1 MANEPA
7 ETHRSFRAG
16 RFVRSGGIT
25 LALAVSVGL
34 LISVDANAAHR
45 LITVQLS
52 CITGLTIWLTATALG
67 ILLGDRIS
75 RLPRFAALA
84 ARTALLGT
92 SAVFA
97 WTVMAAVA
105 WRRGIDLGAQTL
117 TLALT
122 GGMTIAVGF
131 AFYSFDVIR
140 TRLERS
146 VARLKEVEFAEK
158 ELRLA
163 RELQSR
169 LLPPPEV
176 SGPGWRA
183 AARNL
188 AANVVAGDFYDAFQL
203 PGGKVAL
210 VVGDV
215 AGKGMAAALV
225 MASVKAMLPLIAADR
240 SATGALR
247 ELNRRL
253 AAELPGREFVALAF
267 ALFDTASGQIELA
280 NAGLPDPYL
289 LAAGAPPMPLGV
301 PGPRLPLGVRDEV
314 EYLSLQ
320 MTLAYGDRLLLLS
333 DGLPEAPVA
342 GGEPLGYPAL
352 ARLLAADGG
361 GGGVGAGASPLTWID
376 ALLDRVRAA
385 TSPELEDD
393 WTVLLVERAIRQE

>member
-1 MANEPA
+1 MANEAA

-34 LISVDANAAHR
+34 LISVDANAAHH
-45 LITVQLS
+45 LITVELS

-97 WTVMAAVA
+97 WMVMAAVA

-158 ELRLA
+158 ELWLA

-240 SATGALR
+240 SAADTLR

-267 ALFDTASGQIELA
+267 ALFDAASGRIELA

-289 LAAGAPPMPLGV
+289 LAAGAPPKPLGV
-301 PGPRLPLGVRDEV
+301 PGPRLPLGVRGEV

-320 MTLAYGDRLLLLS
+320 MTLAYGDCLLLLS

-342 GGEPLGYPAL
+342 AGEPLGYPAL

-361 GGGVGAGASPLTWID
+361 GGGSPLAWID

-385 TSPELEDD
+385 TAPELEDD
-393 WTVLLVERAIRQE
+393 WTVLLVERATRQE